1 MSEVAIRGADLG
13 DPAQASALVE
23 ILDAYAR
30 EPNGQS
36 APLPGE
42 ARANLAAGLLAHPTA
57 FVLLAFDGARAVG
70 AAVCFVGFS
79 TFAAKPLVNL
89 HDLAVLPSH
98 RGRGIGSL
106 LLAEVERRARE
117 RGACKLTLE
126 VHASNEGAMRLYRR
140 FGFGPWGAPTLFVTK
155 PITGSQP

>member
-1 MSEVAIRGADLG
+1 MSAREIEIRSADLG
-13 DPAQASALVE
+13 DPTQASALVE

-36 APLPGE
+36 APLPAE
-42 ARANLAAGLLAHPTA
+42 ARANLAAGLRAHPTA
-57 FVLLAFDGARAVG
+57 FVLLAFESARAVG

-79 TFAAKPLVNL
+79 TFAGKPLVNL

-117 RGACKLTLE
+117 RGACKVTLE
-126 VHASNEGAMRLYRR
+126 VHDTNHGAKRLYEAT
-140 FGFGPWGAPTLFVTK
+140 GFGSWTAPTLFVTK
-155 PITGSQP
+155 RL

>member
-1 MSEVAIRGADLG
+1 VSDAAVEIRTADLA

-36 APLPGE
+36 APLPAE
-42 ARANLAAGLLAHPTA
+42 ARANLAAGLRAHPAA
-57 FVLLAFDGARAVG
+57 FVLFACDGPRPVG

-79 TFAAKPLVNL
+79 TFAGRPLVNL
-89 HDLAVLPSH
+89 HDLAVLPGE
-98 RGRGIGSL
+98 RGRGIGSQ

-117 RGACKLTLE
+117 LGACKLTLE
-126 VHASNEGAMRLYRR
+126 VHDTNHGAKRLYAET
-140 FGFGPWGAPTLFVTK
+140 GFGPWSSPTLFVSK
-155 PITGSQP
+155 RL

>member
-1 MSEVAIRGADLG
+1 MSAARPSIRAADLA

-36 APLPGE
+36 APLPPE
-42 ARANLAAGLLAHPTA
+42 ARANLAAGLRAHPSA

-79 TFAAKPLVNL
+79 TFAGKPFVNL
-89 HDLAVLPSH
+89 HDLAVLPGH
-98 RGRGIGSL
+98 RGRGIGSE

-117 RGACKLTLE
+117 LGACKVTLE
-126 VHASNEGAMRLYRR
+126 VHDTNRGAKRLYEAV
-140 FGFGPWGAPTLFVTK
+140 GFGPWRSPTLFVTK
-155 PITGSQP
+155 RL

>member
-1 MSEVAIRGADLG
+1 MSERAIEIRAADLG
-13 DPAQASALVE
+13 DPAQAAALVE

-36 APLPGE
+36 APIPAE
-42 ARANLAAGLLAHPTA
+42 ARASLAAGLQANPTA

-79 TFAAKPLVNL
+79 TFAGKPLVNL

-106 LLAEVERRARE
+106 LLAEVERCARE
-117 RGACKLTLE
+117 RGACKVTLE
-126 VHASNEGAMRLYRR
+126 VHDTNHGAKRLYESI
-140 FGFGPWGAPTLFVTK
+140 GFGPWGSPTLFVSK
-155 PITGSQP
+155 RL

>member
-57 FVLLAFDGARAVG
+57 FVLLAYDGARAVG
-70 AAVCFVGFS
+70 AAVCFEGFS
-79 TFAAKPLVNL
+79 TFAGKPLVNL

-106 LLAEVERRARE
+106 LLAEVERHARE
-117 RGACKLTLE
+117 RGACKVTLE
-126 VHASNEGAMRLYRR
+126 VRDTNHGAKRLYEAT
-140 FGFGPWGAPTLFVTK
+140 GFGPWRGHTLFVSK
-155 PITGSQP
+155 RI

>member
-1 MSEVAIRGADLG
+1 MSDVAIRGADLG
-13 DPAQASALVE
+13 DPAQASALIE

-36 APLPGE
+36 APLPAD
-42 ARANLAAGLLAHPTA
+42 ARANLAAGLRAHPTA

-117 RGACKLTLE
+117 RGACKVTLE
-126 VHASNEGAMRLYRR
+126 VHDTNHGAKRLYEAT
-140 FGFGPWGAPTLFVTK
+140 GFGPWSGATLFVSK
-155 PITGSQP
+155 RL

>member
-1 MSEVAIRGADLG
+1 MSQPNAKLEIRDADLG
-13 DPAQASALVE
+13 DRAQADALFE

-36 APLPGE
+36 APLGE
-42 ARANLAAGLLAHPTA
+42 DARANLAAGLRAHPSA
-57 FVLLAFDGARAVG
+57 FVLLAFDGPRAVG

-79 TFAAKPLVNL
+79 TFAGKPLVNL
-89 HDLAVLPSH
+89 HDLAVLPSQ
-98 RGRGIGSL
+98 RGRGVGSQ

-126 VHASNEGAMRLYRR
+126 VHDTNRGAKRLYEAT
-140 FGFGPWGAPTLFVTK
+140 GFGSWTSPTLFVSK
-155 PITGSQP
+155 RL